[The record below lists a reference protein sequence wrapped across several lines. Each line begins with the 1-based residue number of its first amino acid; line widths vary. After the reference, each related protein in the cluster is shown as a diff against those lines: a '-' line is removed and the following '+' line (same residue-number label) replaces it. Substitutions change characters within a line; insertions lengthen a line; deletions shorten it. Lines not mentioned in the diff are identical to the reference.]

1 MDSLLVSDLMD
12 AKPLTID
19 CDIGVIV
26 AMRQLLAKG
35 VTAASVVD
43 GNGELLG
50 ILSEADCMKGTLM
63 GGYFEEIGDLVRD
76 RMSKEVCTVMANTD
90 LVTAAELMLKNKRRV
105 LPVVNGKKV
114 VGALCRTRVIAEI
127 INKIDHPAHA

>member
-63 GGYFEEIGDLVRD
+63 GGTSRKLVIW
-76 RMSKEVCTVMANTD
+76 C
-90 LVTAAELMLKNKRRV
+90 
-105 LPVVNGKKV
+105 
-114 VGALCRTRVIAEI
+114 VIV
-127 INKIDHPAHA
+127 